1 MDSYQQQPHGGYMRP
16 PQPPPPPPPPHT
28 ADPHQHQPQ
37 HHQYHQIPPLPPP
50 QGPWF
55 TPQFQYQTPSPPQQ
69 WPPPAA
75 PPPANS
81 YSYHPNQFPHPP
93 PPPQH
98 HTRPP
103 PPHPPQFQPHS
114 HIPQPYPQEWNNNPG
129 WPQNQVYPEDWAAKA
144 RAWADAKTAM
154 ENQHSQPHYSPAG
167 RLPEQT
173 HYHDPY
179 QQSVDPR
186 YTDAQN
192 QSHPPS
198 GYQQFSFVD
207 ASMQQN
213 SGHSQEAPSVN
224 LEAAYT
230 SDGHSYSARDGT
242 SVGDP
247 TASFEQ
253 ANVPTNPSVHPQE
266 VPSSYSSVAGKEAAD
281 QVQQSYAML
290 PLPSSSS
297 QEQYHAQ
304 PSMHAPSFA
313 SHSHS
318 GSSITVADQ
327 PLDFAPRF
335 SRDGDLQMQS
345 TYNHHDSGS
354 SMNNWGAPVAP
365 GVGYPPIPPSLPS
378 GPQHNPSITTPGHV
392 AAPYGRFPGP
402 GHPPTIPPNGAPYS
416 LGTVATIHPTA
427 AFSADAYGVSGVPE
441 RPKKAPVPNWLREEI
456 KKTVIAAPSAD
467 HPKGEQTL
475 VRDGIDK
482 SYVKADDE
490 TDSKS
495 IDSSRSAE
503 DEEDEE
509 VEVDRTAAI
518 NQEIRKILTD
528 VLLKVT
534 DELFD
539 EIATKVLSE
548 DDLPAEVGHNVDT
561 SNHKASTSPP
571 YAPVAKA
578 TAKVLVPV
586 KAKEIENDG
595 AVEKSNSSSPGDV
608 LGLGNYGSD
617 ADDEIESSTVPAPAK
632 DDAYMENNIGKTNS
646 SLSRNSNGDAID
658 QLHDAKM
665 TEESDHSDSSKIVY
679 KDARD
684 NGLDAIERSHT
695 RFNGY
700 SSKDMS
706 GVARSELPGK
716 NGVEKATDDYLGNES
731 RRKSEKND
739 RHDKSSS
746 EKDFKEAKSSH
757 KSRTDEKG
765 DESKRRKDERNQKKE
780 QTDYIS
786 ESNERSKEHNV
797 RHGEKSKESESRKRS
812 SHVDVKDD
820 RKGGEKSHRGRT
832 TEDTSRKKEHSKDKG
847 EHKSRRREAGDH
859 DRHKRRRSSSVSSRG
874 RPSKDHSHAD
884 DSSGEGSDGSKR
896 KSRSRKRDL
905 SPSPVRSKRRQVS
918 RSPHSKR
925 SQRRHSP
932 YSSLDNS
939 RGRRSRSRSP
949 GRRRR

>member
-1 MDSYQQQPHGGYMRP
+1 MR
-16 PQPPPPPPPPHT
+16 H
-28 ADPHQHQPQ
+28 
-37 HHQYHQIPPLPPP
+37 
-50 QGPWF
+50 F
-55 TPQFQYQTPSPPQQ
+55 
-69 WPPPAA
+69 
-75 PPPANS
+75 
-81 YSYHPNQFPHPP
+81 
-93 PPPQH
+93 
-98 HTRPP
+98 
-103 PPHPPQFQPHS
+103 
-114 HIPQPYPQEWNNNPG
+114 
-129 WPQNQVYPEDWAAKA
+129 
-144 RAWADAKTAM
+144 
-154 ENQHSQPHYSPAG
+154 
-167 RLPEQT
+167 
-173 HYHDPY
+173 
-179 QQSVDPR
+179 
-186 YTDAQN
+186 
-192 QSHPPS
+192 
-198 GYQQFSFVD
+198 
-207 ASMQQN
+207 
-213 SGHSQEAPSVN
+213 
-224 LEAAYT
+224 
-230 SDGHSYSARDGT
+230 
-242 SVGDP
+242 
-247 TASFEQ
+247 
-253 ANVPTNPSVHPQE
+253 
-266 VPSSYSSVAGKEAAD
+266 
-281 QVQQSYAML
+281 
-290 PLPSSSS
+290 
-297 QEQYHAQ
+297 
-304 PSMHAPSFA
+304 
-313 SHSHS
+313 
-318 GSSITVADQ
+318 
-327 PLDFAPRF
+327 
-335 SRDGDLQMQS
+335 
-345 TYNHHDSGS
+345 
-354 SMNNWGAPVAP
+354 
-365 GVGYPPIPPSLPS
+365 
-378 GPQHNPSITTPGHV
+378 
-392 AAPYGRFPGP
+392 
-402 GHPPTIPPNGAPYS
+402 
-416 LGTVATIHPTA
+416 
-427 AFSADAYGVSGVPE
+427 

-571 YAPVAKA
+571 YALVAKA

-595 AVEKSNSSSPGDV
+595 ADEKSNSSSPGDV

-632 DDAYMENNIGKTNS
+632 DDAYMENNIGKTNT

-679 KDARD
+679 
-684 NGLDAIERSHT
+684 
-695 RFNGY
+695 NGY

-716 NGVEKATDDYLGNES
+716 NGVEKATDDHLGNES

-780 QTDYIS
+780 RITS
-786 ESNERSKEHNV
+786 
-797 RHGEKSKESESRKRS
+797 
-812 SHVDVKDD
+812 DD

-896 KSRSRKRDL
+896 FRTDSIF
-905 SPSPVRSKRRQVS
+905 PSFFMVVI
-918 RSPHSKR
+918 
-925 SQRRHSP
+925 
-932 YSSLDNS
+932 
-939 RGRRSRSRSP
+939 
-949 GRRRR
+949 

>member
-1 MDSYQQQPHGGYMRP
+1 MR
-16 PQPPPPPPPPHT
+16 H
-28 ADPHQHQPQ
+28 
-37 HHQYHQIPPLPPP
+37 
-50 QGPWF
+50 F
-55 TPQFQYQTPSPPQQ
+55 
-69 WPPPAA
+69 
-75 PPPANS
+75 
-81 YSYHPNQFPHPP
+81 
-93 PPPQH
+93 
-98 HTRPP
+98 
-103 PPHPPQFQPHS
+103 
-114 HIPQPYPQEWNNNPG
+114 
-129 WPQNQVYPEDWAAKA
+129 
-144 RAWADAKTAM
+144 
-154 ENQHSQPHYSPAG
+154 
-167 RLPEQT
+167 
-173 HYHDPY
+173 
-179 QQSVDPR
+179 
-186 YTDAQN
+186 
-192 QSHPPS
+192 
-198 GYQQFSFVD
+198 
-207 ASMQQN
+207 
-213 SGHSQEAPSVN
+213 
-224 LEAAYT
+224 
-230 SDGHSYSARDGT
+230 
-242 SVGDP
+242 
-247 TASFEQ
+247 
-253 ANVPTNPSVHPQE
+253 
-266 VPSSYSSVAGKEAAD
+266 
-281 QVQQSYAML
+281 
-290 PLPSSSS
+290 
-297 QEQYHAQ
+297 
-304 PSMHAPSFA
+304 
-313 SHSHS
+313 
-318 GSSITVADQ
+318 
-327 PLDFAPRF
+327 
-335 SRDGDLQMQS
+335 
-345 TYNHHDSGS
+345 
-354 SMNNWGAPVAP
+354 
-365 GVGYPPIPPSLPS
+365 
-378 GPQHNPSITTPGHV
+378 
-392 AAPYGRFPGP
+392 
-402 GHPPTIPPNGAPYS
+402 
-416 LGTVATIHPTA
+416 
-427 AFSADAYGVSGVPE
+427 
-441 RPKKAPVPNWLREEI
+441 RPK
-456 KKTVIAAPSAD
+456 
-467 HPKGEQTL
+467 
-475 VRDGIDK
+475 
-482 SYVKADDE
+482 
-490 TDSKS
+490 
-495 IDSSRSAE
+495 
-503 DEEDEE
+503 
-509 VEVDRTAAI
+509 
-518 NQEIRKILTD
+518 
-528 VLLKVT
+528 KVT

-595 AVEKSNSSSPGDV
+595 ADEKSNSSSPGDV

-706 GVARSELPGK
+706 GVARFELPGK
-716 NGVEKATDDYLGNES
+716 NGVEKATDDHLGNES

-949 GRRRR
+949 GRRRRLN

>member
-16 PQPPPPPPPPHT
+16 PQPPPPPPPHT
-28 ADPHQHQPQ
+28 ADPHQPQ
-37 HHQYHQIPPLPPP
+37 HHQYHQMPPPPPP

-69 WPPPAA
+69 WPPPQT
-75 PPPANS
+75 PPPPPPSNP
-81 YSYHPNQFPHPP
+81 YSYHPSQFPP
-93 PPPQH
+93 PPPPH
-98 HTRPP
+98 HARP
-103 PPHPPQFQPHS
+103 PPQFQPHS
-114 HIPQPYPQEWNNNPG
+114 HISQPYPQEWNNNPG
-129 WPQNQVYPEDWAAKA
+129 WPQNQAYPVHTNEEDWAAKA
-144 RAWADAKTAM
+144 RAWADAKSAM
-154 ENQHSQPHYSPAG
+154 ETQHPQSHYSHAG

-186 YTDAQN
+186 YTDVQN
-192 QSHPPS
+192 QPHPPS

-207 ASMQQN
+207 PAMQRN
-213 SGHSQEAPSVN
+213 SGHSQEAASVS

-230 SDGHSYSARDGT
+230 SDGHSYSARDAT
-242 SVGDP
+242 SIGDP
-247 TASFEQ
+247 TVSFEH
-253 ANVPTNPSVHPQE
+253 ANFPTNPSVHPQE
-266 VPSSYSSVAGKEAAD
+266 VPTSYSSVAGKEAAD
-281 QVQQSYAML
+281 QVQQSYAMF

-304 PSMHAPSFA
+304 PSMHAPSFTP
-313 SHSHS
+313 HSHS
-318 GSSITVADQ
+318 VDSSTNLADQ

-365 GVGYPPIPPSLPS
+365 GVGYPPIPPSLSS
-378 GPQHNPSITTPGHV
+378 GPQHDPSFTTPGHV
-392 AAPYGRFPGP
+392 AAPYGRFPGA
-402 GHPPTIPPNGAPYS
+402 GHPSTIPPNGAPYS
-416 LGTVATIHPTA
+416 LSTVATVHPTA
-427 AFSADAYGVSGVPE
+427 AFSADAYGISGVPE
-441 RPKKAPVPNWLREEI
+441 RPKKASVPNWLREEI

-467 HPKGEQTL
+467 HPKVEETL
-475 VRDGIDK
+475 VSDDIDK
-482 SYVKADDE
+482 SYMKADDE

-495 IDSSRSAE
+495 VDSSRSAE
-503 DEEDEE
+503 DEDDEE
-509 VEVDRTAAI
+509 VEVARTAAI
-518 NQEIRKILTD
+518 NQEIKKILTE

-534 DELFD
+534 DELFE

-548 DDLPAEVGHNVDT
+548 DDLTAEVDHNVAT

-571 YAPVAKA
+571 SAPVPKA

-595 AVEKSNSSSPGDV
+595 VNEKSNSSSPGDV

-632 DDAYMENNIGKTNS
+632 DAAYMVNNVVKTNS
-646 SLSRNSNGDAID
+646 SLSRNGNGAAID
-658 QLHDAKM
+658 ELHGAKI
-665 TEESDHSDSSKIVY
+665 TKESDNSDSSKVVS
-679 KDARD
+679 KDTRD
-684 NGLDAIERSHT
+684 NGLEAIERSHD
-695 RFNGY
+695 RFNGF
-700 SSKDMS
+700 SLKDMS
-706 GVARSELPGK
+706 GVPRSEMPGK
-716 NGVEKATDDYLGNES
+716 NGVEKATDFKES

-739 RHDKSSS
+739 RHDRSSS
-746 EKDFKEAKSSH
+746 EKDFKEVKSSH
-757 KSRTDEKG
+757 KTRIDEKG
-765 DESKRRKDERNQKKE
+765 DESKRRKEERSHKKE

-786 ESNERSKEHNV
+786 ESKERVKEHNV
-797 RHGEKSKESESRKRS
+797 KHGEKVKEPESRKRS
-812 SHVDVKDD
+812 SRADVRDD
-820 RKGGEKSHRGRT
+820 RKGAEKPHRGST
-832 TEDTSRKKEHSKDKG
+832 AEDTSRRKEHTKDKG
-847 EHKSRRREAGDH
+847 EHKSRRREASDH
-859 DRHKRRRSSSVSSRG
+859 DRHRRRRSSSVSSRG
-874 RPSKDHSHAD
+874 RTSKDHLLNHAD

-896 KSRSRKRDL
+896 KLHSRKRDL

-949 GRRRR
+949 VRRHR